1 MTQMLP
7 TTPHPYRYYLI
18 HFFQQFT
25 ILVIGL
31 LLLFAGSPAQ
41 AEIFDDLQVGSLLE
55 IVPVEDNQL
64 LLLDDDVCRLI
75 DFHGNVINTW
85 QMAHPEMPTDD
96 AQEIVYA
103 GAIHGQWVF
112 CVFSY
117 DKNQSYCAYA
127 SSSGEMSYSAY
138 FNAQVNGCI
147 SDEDGLILLGS
158 TFTDISEESACMH
171 AWIGKVDLDGNLLW
185 ENTCDAI
192 TRKNC
197 GADVAFIHGFLTDA
211 TIWAVERHRTSDG
224 AVMKLVPYTLNGVM
238 GTPVIIDLK
247 EAFPE
252 YHITNFEFGVQD
264 LQYRPD
270 SLVHLTVGLQLAQ
283 ERAMLLPAY
292 LVFDTRGKIQTATD
306 YPNYRS
312 IYGMTWVDDQG
323 YALGL
328 SEEYEY
334 DIQSLE
340 NAASQVLLTGVHETM
355 AIYPTE
361 TNALQLL
368 VNDSGQ
374 LVVAGTLFYGWIDPD
389 PNAPPVQVLFMDEVQ
404 IK

>member
-18 HFFQQFT
+18 HFFQRFT
-25 ILVIGL
+25 ILMIGL
-31 LLLFAGSPAQ
+31 LLLFTGSPAQ

-55 IVPVEDNQL
+55 IVSVEDNQL

-85 QMAHPEMPTDD
+85 QMAHPEMPADD

-103 GAIHGQWVF
+103 GSIQGQWVF

-127 SSSGEMSYSAY
+127 SPSGEMSYSAY
-138 FNAQVNGCI
+138 FNAHINGCI
-147 SDEDGLILLGS
+147 SNEDGLILLGN
-158 TFTDISEESACMH
+158 TFTDISEESDCMH

-192 TRKNC
+192 TRENFD
-197 GADVAFIHGFLTDA
+197 ADVSFTHGFLTDTA
-211 TIWAVERHRTSDG
+211 IWAVENHRTSDG

-238 GTPVIIDLK
+238 GAPVKVNLK

-252 YHITNFEFGVQD
+252 YHITSYDVRD
-264 LQYRPD
+264 VQYRSD
-270 SLVHLTVGLQLAQ
+270 GLVHLTASLQLEQ
-283 ERAMLLPAY
+283 DRAILLPVY
-292 LVFDTRGKIQTATD
+292 LVFNTQGKIQNATE

-312 IYGMTWVDDQG
+312 ISGMTWMDNQG
-323 YALGL
+323 YVLGL
-328 SEEYEY
+328 NEEYEY
-334 DIQSLE
+334 YIQSLE
-340 NAASQVLLTGVHETM
+340 NTASRVLLTGVHETM

-374 LVVAGTLFYGWIDPD
+374 LAVAGTLFYGWIDPD
-389 PNAPPVQVLFMDEVQ
+389 PNALPVRVLFMDEVQ